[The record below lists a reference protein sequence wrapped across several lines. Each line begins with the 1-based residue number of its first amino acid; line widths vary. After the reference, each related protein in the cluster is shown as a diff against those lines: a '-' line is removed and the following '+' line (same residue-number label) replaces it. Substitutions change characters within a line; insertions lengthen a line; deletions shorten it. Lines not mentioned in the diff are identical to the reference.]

1 MCKVKILNSKDEHK
15 QEIGDSTS
23 IAQRNYPRVNDRQ
36 NIMQKT
42 ERNEFGIKISV
53 THILTYMW
61 FVIQG
66 ENKEIGAE
74 EIIKEIVE
82 TFKHWVKKLYTDTES
97 SANPSRINTKKTTNM
112 HLLFKLLKTEDER

>member
-53 THILTYMW
+53 TRILTYMW
-61 FVIQG
+61 FVVQG
-66 ENKEIGAE
+66 ENKEIRAE
-74 EIIKEIVE
+74 EIIKEIIVE
-82 TFKHWVKKLYTDTES
+82 TFIHWVKNYI
-97 SANPSRINTKKTTNM
+97 RIQKALQTQAG
-112 HLLFKLLKTEDER
+112 